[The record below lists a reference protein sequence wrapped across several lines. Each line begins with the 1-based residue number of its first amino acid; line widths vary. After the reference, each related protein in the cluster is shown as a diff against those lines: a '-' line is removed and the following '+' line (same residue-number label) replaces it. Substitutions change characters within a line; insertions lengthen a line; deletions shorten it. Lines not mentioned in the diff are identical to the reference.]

1 MEIFEYTFMQRALIV
16 GALVSLVCPVISFFV
31 VNRNLGFIGVGISHT
46 AFGGAALGSFIG
58 ANPVGVAVVFSFAAA
73 LIVARVSQ
81 SRKVSEDTAI
91 GIMFSVAMAMGA
103 LLIGLKKQYT
113 VDLFGYLFGNILA
126 VTSGDIIAVAA
137 MGAVVLGVVA
147 LFFKE
152 FIVMCFDEEYGRAL
166 KLPMD
171 ALRYALLGA
180 IAVTVVMSMK
190 VIGIVLISA
199 LLVLPAAT
207 ARMWFNDY
215 RAVIAA
221 SMVYTFFTVI
231 GGLFASYYL
240 NISSGSSIVLL
251 GAAVFLLSG
260 AVRPRRSRV

>member
-1 MEIFEYTFMQRALIV
+1 MEILEYTFMQRALII

-46 AFGGAALGSFIG
+46 AFGGAALGSFLG
-58 ANPVGVAVVFSFAAA
+58 ANPVGVAVVFSFTAA

-81 SRKVSEDTAI
+81 SRKISEDTAI

-152 FIVMCFDEEYGRAL
+152 FIVMCFDEEYGRSL

-231 GGLFASYYL
+231 GGLVVSYYL
-240 NISSGSSIVLL
+240 NISSGASIVLL

-260 AVRPRRSRV
+260 AVRPRRSRF